1 MHFYNFKKGF
11 TLVELLVAIAIFTVM
26 TSILVVKYGG
36 FSEGMTLTNLAYDIA
51 LTLREAQSYGINVSD
66 EGNLTGSRGQFNTA
80 YGVYF
85 VKSSNNNLG
94 VDTTF
99 RLYGDYDAR
108 DTNGRVGYSGGVENI
123 RVMTMKN
130 GNKIESLCVKNSEDG
145 TCSPVLLVDIQFKRP
160 DPSPV
165 IYGSTV
171 TTARSKYNHAEIG
184 VVSPNG
190 SRRKVVVRTSGQISV
205 EESSGIQKR

>member
-66 EGNLTGSRGQFNTA
+66 EGNLTGSRGEFNTA

-85 VKSSNNNLG
+85 INSSPLN
-94 VDTTF
+94 F
-99 RLYGDYDAR
+99 RLYGDYDAK
-108 DTNGRVGYSGGVENI
+108 DTDGRVGYSGGVENI
-123 RVMTMKN
+123 RVMTIKN
-130 GNKIESLCVKNSEDG
+130 GNKIESICVKNNESG
-145 TCSPVLLVDIQFKRP
+145 SCASNINIVDIQFKRP

-165 IYGSTV
+165 IYGATV
-171 TTARSKYNHAEIG
+171 ATSRSKYSYAEIA